1 MNNLVFGKYIP
12 VDSPIHR
19 LDPRAKLIALFV
31 LIVAIFVPTSW
42 WAYLALAVGIL
53 IIVILAK
60 IKLSLIVKT
69 LKPTVIMMIFLLII
83 NCLTIRT
90 GDVLCNIL
98 GLNIYSDAIFNT
110 LFIVVRLLLMVN
122 VTTTLTA
129 TTKPLDLTL
138 GIESLLSPL
147 KVFHFPYHEI
157 AMMISIALRFIPTII
172 EETMRIMNSQKS
184 RGVDF
189 EEGKLSEKINAIL
202 SLIIP
207 LFTVAFQR
215 AYELADAM
223 EARGYIPDKERT
235 RYHVLKFDFN
245 DVLFVLYAN
254 VLLVLSILSRIYL
267 WDIK

>member
-1 MNNLVFGKYIP
+1 MNNLVLGKYIP
-12 VDSPIHR
+12 INSPIHK
-19 LDPRAKLIALFV
+19 LDPRGKIAVLFV
-31 LIVAIFVPTSW
+31 MIVAIFVANSW
-42 WAYLALAVGIL
+42 HAYLALG
-53 IIVILAK
+53 IVILFVIILAH
-60 IKLSLIVKT
+60 IRLSMILKA
-69 LKPTVIMMIFLLII
+69 LKPTVVMMIMLLII
-83 NCLTIRT
+83 NCLTVKT
-90 GDVLCNIL
+90 GTIVINIF
-98 GLNIYSDAIFNT
+98 GLDIYSDALLNT
-110 LFIVVRLLLMVN
+110 LFIALRLLLMIMI
-122 VTTTLTA
+122 TTTLTA

-147 KVFHFPYHEI
+147 KIFHFPYHEV

-189 EEGKLSEKINAIL
+189 EEGKLNEKITAIL

-235 RYHVLKFDFN
+235 RYHVLKFTYK
-245 DVLFVLYAN
+245 DVLFIVIAN
-254 VLLVLSILSRIYL
+254 IILVLSILSRIYL
-267 WDIK
+267 

>member
-1 MNNLVFGKYIP
+1 
-12 VDSPIHR
+12 
-19 LDPRAKLIALFV
+19 
-31 LIVAIFVPTSW
+31 
-42 WAYLALAVGIL
+42 
-53 IIVILAK
+53 
-60 IKLSLIVKT
+60 
-69 LKPTVIMMIFLLII
+69 MMLFLLII
-83 NCLTIRT
+83 NCLTVKT
-90 GDVLCNIL
+90 GFKLCNIGSFIL
-98 GLNIYSDAIFNT
+98 YSDAVFNT
-110 LFIVVRLLLMVN
+110 LYIVVRLLLMIM

-147 KVFHFPYHEI
+147 KIFHFPYHEI

-189 EEGKLSEKINAIL
+189 DEGKLKEKINAIL

-223 EARGYIPDKERT
+223 EARGYIPDKPRT
-235 RYHVLKFDFN
+235 RYHVLKISFKDIIFIIGAN
-245 DVLFVLYAN
+245 ICLAISIISRFVL
-254 VLLVLSILSRIYL
+254 
-267 WDIK
+267 